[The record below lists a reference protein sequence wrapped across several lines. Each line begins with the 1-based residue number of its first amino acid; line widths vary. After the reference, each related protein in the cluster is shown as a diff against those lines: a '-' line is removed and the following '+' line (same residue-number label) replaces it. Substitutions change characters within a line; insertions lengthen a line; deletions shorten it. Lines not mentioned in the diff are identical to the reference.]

1 VLRPEV
7 LPDRAA
13 ARHVI
18 RLAERGLRTVLLDI
32 EGTTTP
38 IAFVHEVL
46 FPFARARLAK
56 YLEAH
61 WDKDE
66 VTEVR
71 RRLTEEFA
79 QEQAERRH
87 TERRPEDQAG
97 LRTALK
103 DDPASM
109 VVYASRLIDRDR
121 KSPGL
126 KLLQG
131 LIWEEGYRV
140 GQLRGA
146 VYDDVPGSI
155 RRWRASGAEVAIYSS
170 GSELAQR
177 LLFQSTPH
185 GDLTPHLRAFF
196 ETAVGAKIEAASYA
210 RIAAA
215 LGRPPGE
222 ILFVS
227 DVMAELKAA
236 RDAGMAVVLSMRPGN
251 PPQTYAETL
260 EIVTSL
266 DQIAV

>member
-1 VLRPEV
+1 VNSHQA
-7 LPDRAA
+7 LPA
-13 ARHVI
+13 I
-18 RLAERGLRTVLLDI
+18 RGVLLDI

-71 RRLTEEFA
+71 RRLTEEYE
-79 QEQAERRH
+79 QESRSKARTGLR
-87 TERRPEDQAG
+87 TEGEAG
-97 LRTALK
+97 LRTAGDSAAFAL
-103 DDPASM
+103 
-109 VVYASRLIDRDR
+109 RLMDRDR

-126 KLLQG
+126 KQLQG

-146 VYDDVPGSI
+146 VYEDVPGSI

-185 GDLTPHLRAFF
+185 GDLTPHLKAFF
-196 ETAVGAKIEAASYA
+196 DTAVGAKIEAASYA
-210 RIAAA
+210 RIATT

-227 DVMAELKAA
+227 DVMLELKAA
-236 RDAGMAVVLSMRPGN
+236 REAGMAVVLSMRPGN
-251 PPQTYAETL
+251 PPQTFADTVES
-260 EIVTSL
+260 VTSL
-266 DQIAV
+266 DQIDV

>member
-1 VLRPEV
+1 M
-7 LPDRAA
+7 
-13 ARHVI
+13 I
-18 RLAERGLRTVLLDI
+18 RLAERGLRAVLLDI

-38 IAFVHEVL
+38 MAFVHEVL
-46 FPFARARLAK
+46 FPYARARLAK

-61 WDKDE
+61 WEERE
-66 VTEVR
+66 VAEVR
-71 RRLTEEFA
+71 RRLTEEY
-79 QEQAERRH
+79 EKESPPKTR
-87 TERRPEDQAG
+87 AG
-97 LRTALK
+97 LRTAGDVAAFAL
-103 DDPASM
+103 
-109 VVYASRLIDRDR
+109 RLMDRDR

-140 GQLRGA
+140 GQLRGQ
-146 VYDDVPGSI
+146 VYEDVPGSI
-155 RRWRASGAEVAIYSS
+155 RRWRASGADVAIYSS

-185 GDLTPHLRAFF
+185 GDLTPHLKAFF
-196 ETAVGAKIEAASYA
+196 DTSVGAKVDEASYA
-210 RIAAA
+210 RIATA

-236 RDAGMAVVLSMRPGN
+236 REAGMAVVLSMRPGN

-266 DQIAV
+266 DQIDV

>member
-1 VLRPEV
+1 M
-7 LPDRAA
+7 
-13 ARHVI
+13 I
-18 RLAERGLRTVLLDI
+18 RLAERGLRAVLLDI

-46 FPFARARLAK
+46 FPYARARLAR

-61 WDKDE
+61 WDEHE

-71 RRLTEEFA
+71 RRLGEESEA
-79 QEQAERRH
+79 R
-87 TERRPEDQAG
+87 AG
-97 LRTALK
+97 LRTAGDVAAFAL
-103 DDPASM
+103 
-109 VVYASRLIDRDR
+109 RLMDRDR

-140 GQLRGA
+140 GQLRGQ
-146 VYDDVPGSI
+146 VYEDVPDSI
-155 RRWRASGAEVAIYSS
+155 RRWRASGADVAIYSS

-185 GDLTPHLRAFF
+185 GDLTPHLKAFF
-196 ETAVGAKIEAASYA
+196 DTSVGAKVDETSYA
-210 RIAAA
+210 RIATA

-227 DVMAELKAA
+227 DVMLELKAA

-251 PPQTYAETL
+251 PPQTYADTVES
-260 EIVTSL
+260 IASL
-266 DQIAV
+266 DQIDV

>member
-1 VLRPEV
+1 M
-7 LPDRAA
+7 
-13 ARHVI
+13 I
-18 RLAERGLRTVLLDI
+18 RLAERGLRAVLLDI

-38 IAFVHEVL
+38 MAFVHEVL
-46 FPFARARLAK
+46 FPYARARLAR

-61 WDKDE
+61 WEERE
-66 VTEVR
+66 VAEVR
-71 RRLTEEFA
+71 RRLTEEYE
-79 QEQAERRH
+79 QESRSETR
-87 TERRPEDQAG
+87 TG
-97 LRTALK
+97 LRTAADVAAFAL
-103 DDPASM
+103 
-109 VVYASRLIDRDR
+109 RLMDRDR

-140 GQLRGA
+140 GQLRGQ
-146 VYDDVPGSI
+146 VYEDVPGSI
-155 RRWRASGAEVAIYSS
+155 RRWRASGADVAIYSS

-185 GDLTPHLRAFF
+185 GDLTPHLKAFF
-196 ETAVGAKIEAASYA
+196 DTSVGAKVDEASYT
-210 RIAAA
+210 RIATA

-251 PPQTYAETL
+251 PPQTSAETL

-266 DQIAV
+266 DQIDV